1 MGRNTQNLVCM
12 RHLTPYVGSSMTA
25 WDLHTIQQYARPST
39 FPDPWEYK
47 WFAVEKDK
55 VVIYSNLTKNNI
67 WVWDL
72 GSNRI
77 REIGNF
83 YFVWLWHLNADEN
96 TLVTFEID
104 WDNSAEVEQTKW
116 TLTGQL
122 LERKH
127 FHLPLAGHR
136 VKEDMLVRPERGC
149 YRISSH
155 ETVIQLLNKIDSH
168 VLHLTYDDTIDQLTP
183 RWIEHDEPIERFMYV
198 GDLAVLNSDI
208 AYGWRRRLRRLVIF
222 DAAKGTTI
230 LHPYQSDKEE
240 IDFRGMLKPRA
251 PQSWR
256 WYEFSERKYNESAM
270 PFGDREVSGL
280 STEDGVQLW
289 FFDPNFTPD
298 IPGARPF
305 LPMED
310 SG

>member
-1 MGRNTQNLVCM
+1 M
-12 RHLTPYVGSSMTA
+12 
-25 WDLHTIQQYARPST
+25 
-39 FPDPWEYK
+39 
-47 WFAVEKDK
+47 
-55 VVIYSNLTKNNI
+55 
-67 WVWDL
+67 
-72 GSNRI
+72 
-77 REIGNF
+77 
-83 YFVWLWHLNADEN
+83 
-96 TLVTFEID
+96 
-104 WDNSAEVEQTKW
+104 
-116 TLTGQL
+116 
-122 LERKH
+122 
-127 FHLPLAGHR
+127 
-136 VKEDMLVRPERGC
+136 
-149 YRISSH
+149 
-155 ETVIQLLNKIDSH
+155 IQLLNKIDSH